1 MYPMESE
8 EFEKWLAILREHF
21 PDNGMLPEFGTNWY
35 PGKPRR

>member
-1 MYPMESE
+1 MAPQ

-21 PDNGMLPEFGTNWY
+21 PDNWMLTQVGTNWY